1 MPLTLKP
8 NDGLEARKMKRLLVR
23 AGGMEK
29 IKKKRVREARKA
41 VRKYLRLEKGW
52 TGKYMWIGGENV
64 ACGNLKYRW
73 HI

>member
-29 IKKKRVREARKA
+29 IKKKEWE
-41 VRKYLRLEKGW
+41 RLERQW
-52 TGKYMWIGGENV
+52 ENIW
-64 ACGNLKYRW
+64 G
-73 HI
+73 

>member
-29 IKKKRVREARKA
+29 IKKKRVREAIKA
-41 VRKYLRLEKGW
+41 VRKYLRLEKG
-52 TGKYMWIGGENV
+52 
-64 ACGNLKYRW
+64 
-73 HI
+73 